1 MLANMYLHCRIQSC
15 LMEQA
20 LQACHVSVQHEYFEE
35 TCVSHASFV
44 TAWKPLLADQR
55 SVPERHSGSTSD
67 RPVPPISGE
76 GLRYKQGLPAYLE
89 AVVSNLQGIKRKS

>member
-1 MLANMYLHCRIQSC
+1 MCAGRYDLHCRIQSC

-20 LQACHVSVQHEYFEE
+20 LQACHVSVRHKCFEE

-44 TAWKPLLADQR
+44 TDWKPLLADQR
-55 SVPERHSGSTSD
+55 SVPERHLGSTSD

-76 GLRYKQGLPAYLE
+76 ELRHKKGLPAYLK
-89 AVVSNLQGIKRKS
+89 AIVSDLQGVRH